1 MAARD
6 VAALHETLVAA
17 IEKKDAALIAS
28 LYAPDAHLLPPGQ
41 EAVEGPGIQA
51 FWQGFLDMGVTGGRL
66 EDVRFEERDD
76 LVVAE
81 GRYELYGASGVLDT
95 GKYVDVATRQPDGSW
110 KWVIDI
116 FNSSQTP
123 PAG

>member
-1 MAARD
+1 MASSD
-6 VAALHETLVAA
+6 VAALHDTIVQA
-17 IEKKDAALIAS
+17 IEKGDAALLAS
-28 LYAPDAHLLPPGQ
+28 LYAPDAHLLPPGT

-81 GRYELYGASGVLDT
+81 GRYEVSGASGVLDT
-95 GKYVDVATRQPDGSW
+95 GKYVDVSKRQPDGSW
-110 KWVIDI
+110 KVVIDI
-116 FNSSQTP
+116 FNSNQAP

>member
-1 MAARD
+1 MAASD

-28 LYAPDAHLLPPGQ
+28 LYAPDAHLLPPGS
-41 EAVEGPGIQA
+41 EAVEGSGIQA

-81 GRYELYGASGVLDT
+81 GRFEIHGDSGVLDR
-95 GKYVDVATRQPDGSW
+95 GKYVDVAKRQPDGSW

-116 FNSSQTP
+116 FNSSVAP
-123 PAG
+123 PA

>member
-1 MAARD
+1 MAASD

-28 LYAPDAHLLPPGQ
+28 LYAPDAHLLPPGS

-81 GRYELYGASGVLDT
+81 GRFEVHGESGVLDR
-95 GKYVDVATRQPDGSW
+95 GKYVDVAKRQPDGSW

-116 FNSSQTP
+116 FNSSVAP
-123 PAG
+123 PA

>member
-6 VAALHETLVAA
+6 VVALHETLVAA

-28 LYAPDAHLLPPGQ
+28 LYAPDAHLLPPGS

-81 GRYELYGASGVLDT
+81 GRFEVHGDSGVLDK
-95 GKYVDVATRQPDGSW
+95 GKYVDVAKRQPDGSW

-116 FNSSQTP
+116 FNSSVAP
-123 PAG
+123 PA

>member
-1 MAARD
+1 MAASD

-17 IEKKDAALIAS
+17 VEKKDAALIAS
-28 LYAPDAHLLPPGQ
+28 LYAPDAHLLPPGSG
-41 EAVEGPGIQA
+41 AVEGPGIQA

-81 GRYELYGASGVLDT
+81 GRYELHGDSGVLDT
-95 GKYVDVATRQPDGSW
+95 GKYVDVAKRQPDGSW

-116 FNSSQTP
+116 FNSSVAP
-123 PAG
+123 PA